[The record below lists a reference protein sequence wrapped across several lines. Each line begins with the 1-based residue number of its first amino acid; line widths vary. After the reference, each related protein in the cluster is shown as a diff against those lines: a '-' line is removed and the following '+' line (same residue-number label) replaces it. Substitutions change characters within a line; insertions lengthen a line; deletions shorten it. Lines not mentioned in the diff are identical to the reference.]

1 MAAAAHAHWSS
12 RFGFL
17 MAAIGSSVGLGNFW
31 RFPYT
36 AGENGGAAFVIIY
49 LACILLIGFPILMA
63 ELSVG
68 RYGQKSAIGSVQKLA
83 SDNGSSRG
91 WASTGLIGMIGGIL
105 VLCFY
110 SVVAGWVAA
119 YIFKMFSG
127 ELAGLDPEAV
137 GAAFGSFAGDSM
149 QVLGWHSAFMVLT
162 VLVVAQG
169 VTGGIERAAS
179 ILMPIFFVMLL
190 GMVGYA
196 FMAGDMGAT
205 FTYLFAV
212 DFSEVNGG
220 TFLAAVGQAFF
231 SIGLGSAIMI
241 TYGSYLDKNA
251 NIGQSAGIISIADS
265 GVALIAGLAIFPF
278 VFAFSI
284 DPTDGPGLF
293 FQALPAA
300 FAQMPGGNI
309 VGGAFF
315 VLALIAALTSSISLL
330 QAVVAWIEENSSFH
344 KSTIAWMM
352 GGFIWLVGA
361 GVAFSGDFLDLLDL
375 LSGSIA
381 LPLAGLMMAL
391 FMGWVVDRKIA
402 RSQLSHASPLL
413 FGYFRFILRFFAP
426 IALIVVLIFGLDD
439 KLNNGCLG
447 QYVGIPSTA
456 CIVATVEDIG

>member
-1 MAAAAHAHWSS
+1 MAAAHAHWSS

-68 RYGQKSAIGSVQKLA
+68 RYGQKSAIGSVEKVAL
-83 SDNGSSRG
+83 DTGSTRM
-91 WASTGLIGMIGGIL
+91 WAATGLIGLIGGIL

-110 SVVAGWVAA
+110 SVVAGWVTA
-119 YIFKMFSG
+119 YVFKMFTG
-127 ELAGLDPEAV
+127 ELAGQSPEVVA
-137 GAAFGSFAGDSM
+137 AAFGTFSGDSY
-149 QVLGWHSAFMVLT
+149 QVLGWHTTFMVLT
-162 VLVVAQG
+162 ILVVAQG

-179 ILMPIFFVMLL
+179 ILMPIFFVMLV

-196 FMAGDMGAT
+196 AIAGDMGAALN
-205 FTYLFAV
+205 YLFAV

-241 TYGSYLDKNA
+241 TYGSYLDKDA
-251 NIGQSAGIISIADS
+251 NIGQSAGIISAADS

-278 VFAFSI
+278 VFAFTALE
-284 DPTDGPGLF
+284 PNAGPALF

-300 FAQMPGGNI
+300 FAQMPAGNI

-344 KSTIAWMM
+344 KSTIAWTM

-361 GVAFSGDFLDLLDL
+361 GVAFSGQFFDMLDFL
-375 LSGSIA
+375 SSSIA
-381 LPLAGLMMAL
+381 LPLAGLLMAL

-402 RSQLSHASPLL
+402 HSQLSHASPLL
-413 FGYFRFILRFFAP
+413 FGYFRFVLRFLAP
-426 IALIVVLIFGLDD
+426 IALTIILVLGLDSRF
-439 KLNNGCLG
+439 NWGIAQAIGLG
-447 QYVGIPSTA
+447 
-456 CIVATVEDIG
+456 

>member
-1 MAAAAHAHWSS
+1 MAATAHAHWSS

-36 AGENGGAAFVIIY
+36 AGENGGAAFVLIY

-63 ELSVG
+63 ELAVG
-68 RYGQKSAIGSVQKLA
+68 RYGQKSAIGSVQKVA
-83 SDNGSSRG
+83 MDNGSSRL
-91 WASTGLIGMIGGIL
+91 WAATGLVGLIGGIL

-110 SVVAGWVAA
+110 SVVAGWVTA
-119 YIFKMFSG
+119 YIFQMFSG
-127 ELAGLDPEAV
+127 D
-137 GAAFGSFAGDSM
+137 FAGQAPDVIAGAFDTFSADSY
-149 QVLGWHSAFMVLT
+149 QVLGWHSAFMILT

-190 GMVGYA
+190 GMVVYA
-196 FMAGDMGAT
+196 GIAGDMGAAIN
-205 FTYLFAV
+205 YLFAV
-212 DFSEVNGG
+212 DFSEVNGQ

-241 TYGSYLDKNA
+241 TYGSYLDKDA
-251 NIGQSAGIISIADS
+251 NIGQSAAIISAADS

-278 VFAFSI
+278 VFAFTALE
-284 DPTDGPGLF
+284 PNAGPALF

-300 FAQMPGGNI
+300 FAQMPAGNI

-330 QAVVAWIEENSSFH
+330 QAVVAWIEENSTFN
-344 KSTIAWMM
+344 KSTIAWTM
-352 GGFIWLVGA
+352 GGFVWLVGA
-361 GVAFSGDFLDLLDL
+361 GVAFSFQFFDLLDF
-375 LSGSIA
+375 LSSSIA
-381 LPLAGLMMAL
+381 LPLAGLLMAV

-402 RSQLSHASPLL
+402 HAQLSHASPLM
-413 FGYFRFILRFFAP
+413 FGYFRFVLRFLAP
-426 IALIVVLIFGLDD
+426 IALTLILILGLDSRF
-439 KLNNGCLG
+439 GW
-447 QYVGIPSTA
+447 GIS
-456 CIVATVEDIG
+456 VMLFGS

>member
-1 MAAAAHAHWSS
+1 MAAAHAHWSS

-36 AGENGGAAFVIIY
+36 AGENGGAAFVLIY

-63 ELSVG
+63 ELAVG
-68 RYGQKSAIGSVQKLA
+68 RYGQRSAIGSVAKTA
-83 SDNGSSRG
+83 ADNGSSRL
-91 WASTGLIGMIGGIL
+91 WAATGLVGLIGGIF

-127 ELAGLDPEAV
+127 EFIGQAPELV
-137 GAAFGSFAGDSM
+137 RDAFGTFTGDSY
-149 QVLGWHSAFMVLT
+149 QVLGWHSAFMALT
-162 VLVVAQG
+162 ILVVAQG
-169 VTGGIERAAS
+169 VTSGIERAAS

-196 FMAGDMGAT
+196 FIAGDMGAAVS
-205 FTYLFAV
+205 YLFAV
-212 DFSEVNGG
+212 DFSEVSSR
-220 TFLAAVGQAFF
+220 TFLEAVGQAFF

-241 TYGSYLDKNA
+241 TYGSYLGKDA
-251 NIGQSAGIISIADS
+251 NIGQSAGIISAADS

-278 VFAFSI
+278 VFAYSLA
-284 DPTDGPGLF
+284 PEAGPGLF

-300 FAQMPGGNI
+300 FAQMPAGNI

-330 QAVVAWIEENSSFH
+330 QAVVAWIEENSSFS
-344 KSTIAWMM
+344 KATIAWTM

-361 GVAFSGDFLDLLDL
+361 GVSFSFPFFDMLDFL
-375 LSGSIA
+375 SSSIA
-381 LPLAGLMMAL
+381 LPLAGLLMAV
-391 FMGWVVDRKIA
+391 FMGWVVDQKLA
-402 RSQLSHASPLL
+402 RSELSHASPLM
-413 FGYFRFILRFFAP
+413 FAFFRFSTRFLAPVALTVILVLGLSDRFGWG
-426 IALIVVLIFGLDD
+426 LSQLIFG
-439 KLNNGCLG
+439 
-447 QYVGIPSTA
+447 S
-456 CIVATVEDIG
+456 